1 MFEVT
6 DPMQEYTEMWI
17 PDKRYQTNTVHTL
30 WGTWS
35 ASALSYLGLDHFGR
49 NCTKIV
55 VGIETLE

>member
-30 WGTWS
+30 
-35 ASALSYLGLDHFGR
+35 
-49 NCTKIV
+49 
-55 VGIETLE
+55 